1 MLRPLFLVLPFLGT
15 ALLAQTPICTIQG
28 SGAASSLDGQVVTTT
43 GTVTAVFQ
51 GAGTVQGYFI
61 EDPACDAD
69 VATSNGI
76 FVYQTAAPG
85 IAVGQRIQVTGT
97 VDEFQGLT
105 EIRSVSAVQ

>member
-69 VATSNGI
+69 VATSNGG
-76 FVYQTAAPG
+76 PG
-85 IAVGQRIQVTGT
+85 HCRGPAHPGHRHG
-97 VDEFQGLT
+97 G
-105 EIRSVSAVQ
+105 